1 MWKWN
6 ISYNSFLDNYPSEFI
21 NNSDRVTVL
30 DCFKSIEDNA
40 SVINSYMDSIQVDEC
55 QSS

>member
-55 QSS
+55 H